1 LSTLTLKDED
11 IHFDDEDELSEN
23 DHILKYLVDDFFY
36 ITPQDQN
43 LYLYVNDIDDV
54 WFMFSLY

>member
-1 LSTLTLKDED
+1 LTLKDED

-54 WFMFSLY
+54 

>member
-1 LSTLTLKDED
+1 
-11 IHFDDEDELSEN
+11 
-23 DHILKYLVDDFFY
+23 LKYLVDDFFY